1 MNNLISF
8 LTTNLG
14 IIVLFG
20 IIYMIYIKFGISSNP
35 NEEFNGLNSES
46 TLMDFLYFSFT
57 IQSTVGFGDITPK
70 TKIARVLVMCQQFTL
85 LYGLDII
92 KKFVIKN

>member
-1 MNNLISF
+1 MINLISF

-14 IIVLFG
+14 IVVLFS
-20 IIYMIYIKFGISSNP
+20 IIYMVYIKFGISS

-46 TLMDFLYFSFT
+46 TLIDFLYFSLT
-57 IQSTVGFGDITPK
+57 VQSTVGFGDITPK
-70 TKIARVLVMCQQFTL
+70 TKIARLLVMCQQFTL

-92 KKFVIKN
+92 KKFLIKN